1 MAAGADA
8 DRTVRRTGA
17 RSGADVTDNFL
28 EFRVRKRFPGFEVD
42 CSGAFGPGVTA
53 IFGPSGAGKTTVL
66 NCIAGMITPDEGEIM
81 AGGRTLFSSAGRTV
95 VPPERRRFGYVF
107 QDAALFPHKSVEDNI
122 GYGYALTPPDERE
135 IELGHLIDMLGLAPL
150 MSRSVKNLSGG
161 ERQRVAV
168 ARALATSPRLL
179 LLDEPLASLDA
190 RYTGTIIAYLKRIA
204 RELETPMVY
213 VSHSLSEVTAL
224 AQDALAM
231 ENGKTV
237 AFGPTSVVL
246 ADPAISAIADYYTLE
261 NILEVEVLDS
271 GEGPSTSRLRVGDVE
286 FVAPGTKTPPGGTVV
301 ISLRAGDIILSMDVP
316 SRISARNI
324 VKASVREI
332 HDVGDR
338 VLVYV
343 DVGHRLTV
351 EITENA
357 LNDLGLQPGTDVYLV
372 IKTASIRMMT

>member
-1 MAAGADA
+1 M
-8 DRTVRRTGA
+8 
-17 RSGADVTDNFL
+17 TDNFL

-204 RELETPMVY
+204 RELDRLLTDSDRFRRRESTSAPSFHLNSRQ
-213 VSHSLSEVTAL
+213 VSRMLLGASPS
-224 AQDALAM
+224 
-231 ENGKTV
+231 KTH
-237 AFGPTSVVL
+237 AFGGF
-246 ADPAISAIADYYTLE
+246 A
-261 NILEVEVLDS
+261 
-271 GEGPSTSRLRVGDVE
+271 
-286 FVAPGTKTPPGGTVV
+286 
-301 ISLRAGDIILSMDVP
+301 
-316 SRISARNI
+316 
-324 VKASVREI
+324 
-332 HDVGDR
+332 
-338 VLVYV
+338 
-343 DVGHRLTV
+343 
-351 EITENA
+351 
-357 LNDLGLQPGTDVYLV
+357 Q
-372 IKTASIRMMT
+372 